1 MKQFFCV
8 LSVVLCLCSCNH
20 SQQSKVSADENVFK
34 YAQNVFARPGS
45 DTVVVYCNWNTSRD
59 SIVYVLSKIKNSS
72 EINSIAAL
80 STTDIAML
88 AELDAVDKITGVSD
102 YFRISNEQVQMRYSQ
117 GLIQNVGTAMDVNVE
132 ALVALNPDIVIT
144 SAFSSSDIQKFQR
157 AACPVIFT
165 TDWQE
170 NTPLA
175 RVEWIKFIGRILG
188 ESEKADSV
196 FSVIERNYLNT
207 KSLAADVAEKPVVL
221 AGAASNDI
229 WYLPGGKSYVAAL
242 IDDAGGDFIGKD
254 NDNTGSV
261 VVNFEQIL
269 QQSQNADLWIGCDE
283 KTVAEL
289 DAANKNYKLLT
300 VYQKGAIYNRSKRCN
315 ANGGNDYWEYGYV
328 RPDIVLADYMKIIH
342 PELLPEYET
351 VFLEK
356 IDKRKQ

>member
-1 MKQFFCV
+1 M
-8 LSVVLCLCSCNH
+8 
-20 SQQSKVSADENVFK
+20 
-34 YAQNVFARPGS
+34 
-45 DTVVVYCNWNTSRD
+45 
-59 SIVYVLSKIKNSS
+59 
-72 EINSIAAL
+72 
-80 STTDIAML
+80 
-88 AELDAVDKITGVSD
+88 
-102 YFRISNEQVQMRYSQ
+102 
-117 GLIQNVGTAMDVNVE
+117 
-132 ALVALNPDIVIT
+132 
-144 SAFSSSDIQKFQR
+144 
-157 AACPVIFT
+157 
-165 TDWQE
+165 
-170 NTPLA
+170 
-175 RVEWIKFIGRILG
+175 
-188 ESEKADSV
+188 
-196 FSVIERNYLNT
+196 
-207 KSLAADVAEKPVVL
+207 AEKPVVL

-356 IDKRKQ
+356 VKE